1 VYRVVI
7 HGVSTRAEAV
17 RLLALVREHEL
28 LNPSAIDLGMDATIE
43 PDDAETASRPGGA
56 ATQWVSL
63 RKDTLTGPRVHR

>member
-1 VYRVVI
+1 VYRLVI
-7 HGVSTRAEAV
+7 HGIATRADAIKLAALIRERDWGAV
-17 RLLALVREHEL
+17 
-28 LNPSAIDLGMDATIE
+28 DLTADATIE